1 MELMVNFHGRDS
13 AHLIFKSL
21 AFFMGVAETERIEAG
36 RDTPTARAP
45 PGPMC
50 KPGANLAN
58 PISAPKNATPLLLA
72 KI

>member
-1 MELMVNFHGRDS
+1 MELRVNFHGRDS
-13 AHLIFKSL
+13 THLIFKSL

-36 RDTPTARAP
+36 RDTPTARR

-58 PISAPKNATPLLLA
+58 PNSAPKNATPLLLA